1 MEWLSARL
9 REPSSWAG
17 IITLVSMTGH
27 ITISSEVAQAITALG
42 VAFGGLFAVVMQ
54 ERER

>member
-27 ITISSEVAQAITALG
+27 ITISSDVAQAITSLG
-42 VAFGGLFAVVMQ
+42 VALGGLFAVVMQ